1 MKRIDGSF
9 YTLDVEDEQAL
20 AALLDIVF
28 GTGLFEKEDDD
39 DDWVHTTGR
48 IIDLES
54 MRVVD
59 YERLK
64 EMNKELNSNWN
75 YEYCV

>member
-1 MKRIDGSF
+1 MKRIDGSLHI
-9 YTLDVEDEQAL
+9 LDVEDELAL
-20 AALLDIVF
+20 ANLLDIVF
-28 GTGLFEKEDDD
+28 GTGLFEKEDND
-39 DDWVHTTGR
+39 DDWVYTTGR
-48 IIDLES
+48 TIDLES
-54 MRVVD
+54 MRVAD